1 MSMLTYVDR
10 RNTDCFKWDGLEK
23 NFSRGDLLAMWVADM
38 DFKVPEC
45 VRRRLSDYIE
55 LGTFGYY
62 NPPDGYY
69 NAFIEWERRYHGYEV
84 KREWMRFAPGVVPAF
99 NWLVQ
104 ILSNEGDAVAIMQP
118 VYYPFM
124 KAIENNDRRLV
135 NCPLLHTDRGY
146 EMDYDGF
153 EETIVREDVKVFIF
167 CSPHNPV
174 GRVWK
179 KEEIRRVL
187 DICKRHGVFVISD
200 EIHQDIIMSGHK
212 HVPSATVGD
221 EAGAYDDILVTLT
234 AATKTFNLAAVQNS
248 IVIIPDE
255 GLRAGWDKFAEGIRI
270 NSGNA
275 FGYIAV
281 QAAYEEG
288 RPWFDE
294 LLGVIEGNY
303 KYLRGRLEAELPD
316 VRVADHEGTYL
327 LWIDF
332 SAYMDRIISKAAKA
346 KAEAEAEETA
356 VASSADPGKEE
367 AAEETAGESST
378 GSNAEE
384 AAVAA
389 MQHFMEDE
397 CGIAVD
403 YGAWFGGGEYA
414 GCIRVN
420 LATCRENI
428 ETAADRII
436 NALKES

>member
-1 MSMLTYVDR
+1 MSLLKYVDR

-23 NFSRGDLLAMWVADM
+23 TFSRGDLLAMWVADM

-62 NPPDGYY
+62 SPPDGYY
-69 NAFIEWERRYHGYEV
+69 NAFIEWEKKYHGYEV

-99 NWLVQ
+99 NWLIQ
-104 ILSNEGDAVAIMQP
+104 ILSGEGEAVAIMQP

-124 KAIENNDRRLV
+124 KAIENNGRRLV

-153 EETIVREDVKVFIF
+153 EETIVRDDVRVFIF

-179 KEEIRRVL
+179 KEEIRRIL

-200 EIHQDIIMSGHK
+200 EIHQDVVMSGHK

-234 AATKTFNLAAVQNS
+234 AATKTFNLAALQNS

-255 GLRAGWDKFAEGIRI
+255 GLRARWDRFAEGIRI

-303 KYLRGRLEAELPD
+303 KYLRERLEAELPD
-316 VRVADHEGTYL
+316 VRVVDHEGTYL
-327 LWIDF
+327 LWVDL

-346 KAEAEAEETA
+346 EVRDPDAEEGATTKTTA
-356 VASSADPGKEE
+356 VSA
-367 AAEETAGESST
+367 ANTAET
-378 GSNAEE
+378 
-384 AAVAA
+384 AVAA

-428 ETAADRII
+428 EIAADRII
-436 NALKES
+436 SALKNNICV

>member
-1 MSMLTYVDR
+1 ML
-10 RNTDCFKWDGLEK
+10 F
-23 NFSRGDLLAMWVADM
+23 
-38 DFKVPEC
+38 
-45 VRRRLSDYIE
+45 
-55 LGTFGYY
+55 
-62 NPPDGYY
+62 
-69 NAFIEWERRYHGYEV
+69 
-84 KREWMRFAPGVVPAF
+84 
-99 NWLVQ
+99 
-104 ILSNEGDAVAIMQP
+104 
-118 VYYPFM
+118 
-124 KAIENNDRRLV
+124 
-135 NCPLLHTDRGY
+135 
-146 EMDYDGF
+146 
-153 EETIVREDVKVFIF
+153 
-167 CSPHNPV
+167 
-174 GRVWK
+174 
-179 KEEIRRVL
+179 
-187 DICKRHGVFVISD
+187 DICKRHGIYVISD
-200 EIHQDIIMSGHK
+200 EIHQDIIMSGNK

-221 EAGAYDDILVTLT
+221 EAGVYDDILVTLT

-248 IVIIPDE
+248 IVITPDE
-255 GLRAGWDKFAEGIRI
+255 GLRARWDRFAEGIRI

-288 RPWFDE
+288 RPWFEE
-294 LLGVIEGNY
+294 LLGVIEDNY
-303 KYLRGRLEAELPD
+303 RYLRGRLEAELPD
-316 VRVADHEGTYL
+316 VKVADHEGTYL

-346 KAEAEAEETA
+346 KAEA
-356 VASSADPGKEE
+356 S
-367 AAEETAGESST
+367 AEETAGASSA